1 MWIAWK
7 TLYNN
12 FNQPVNGS
20 GNLFLPFLFPRFSIN
35 FARILF
41 TYFFFHDVAY
51 FDVAQKPLW
60 AYGFL
65 DQNFSLERAI
75 SSLSS
80 KYPQLR
86 STIITRE
93 KIIILNISHDDI
105 CHYAFHPK
113 CIQSKFELLCKVTT
127 MLISISSFL
136 RIFLRTVATCS
147 RPITKILL
155 NFCYVNYANP
165 QV

>member
-1 MWIAWK
+1 MWHR
-7 TLYNN
+7 N
-12 FNQPVNGS
+12 PS
-20 GNLFLPFLFPRFSIN
+20 GL
-35 FARILF
+35 
-41 TYFFFHDVAY
+41 
-51 FDVAQKPLW
+51 
-60 AYGFL
+60 YGFL

-113 CIQSKFELLCKVTT
+113 CIQSKFELLCKVNVN
-127 MLISISSFL
+127 LDF
-136 RIFLRTVATCS
+136 IFLTDFPSNCS
-147 RPITKILL
+147 YLFAPNYENSTKFLL
-155 NFCYVNYANP
+155 CKLCKSPGLNP
-165 QV
+165 QVGRCFSPNDTGSPINSRPLYSGFRGPVDLP